1 MKTVLITGSA
11 GNLAREIIK
20 ELKGKYFTIGIDMLS
35 SDADISHEM
44 LLSDYNIEKILDTYA
59 PDVIIHL
66 AGTSKPGD
74 CQKDVLSAMDN
85 NFKIT
90 DQVIRYCNKT
100 DIHLIYPSSIH
111 VFSDSTEEYIESSHL
126 DPINS
131 YGLTKALSEKYII
144 RNLKKYTIL
153 RLDGVISNTSGLFID
168 IATRGLNGIPTEMY
182 VNTIRSFLR
191 GEDLAETVEFVMNNS
206 KFGVYNLR
214 GPKSKTMYEWGIDIA
229 NKFEFN
235 KDLIVATHSRNIH
248 DVKRVILNIDKAK
261 KELMFNPKPI
271 L

>member
-20 ELKGKYFTIGIDMLS
+20 ELKGKYFTIGLDMLPS
-35 SDADISHEM
+35 KTDISQEVV
-44 LLSDYNIEKILDTYA
+44 LSDYNIEELLQTYD
-59 PDVIIHL
+59 PDIIIHL
-66 AGTSKPGD
+66 AGTSRPVD

-90 DQVIRYCNKT
+90 DQIIRYCNKT
-100 DIHLIYPSSIH
+100 DVHLIYPSSIH

-153 RLDGVISNTSGLFID
+153 RLDGVIGEESRLIKDTVI
-168 IATRGLNGIPTEMY
+168 RGLNGISSEMY

-191 GEDLAETVEFVMNNS
+191 EDDLAKTVEFIIKNN
-206 KFGVYNLR
+206 KYGIYNLR
-214 GPKSKTMYEWGIDIA
+214 GPESKTMYEWGINIA
-229 NKFEFN
+229 DKYGFD

-248 DVKRVILNIDKAK
+248 DVKRIILNIDKAK
-261 KELMFNPKPI
+261 EELMFEPKSI